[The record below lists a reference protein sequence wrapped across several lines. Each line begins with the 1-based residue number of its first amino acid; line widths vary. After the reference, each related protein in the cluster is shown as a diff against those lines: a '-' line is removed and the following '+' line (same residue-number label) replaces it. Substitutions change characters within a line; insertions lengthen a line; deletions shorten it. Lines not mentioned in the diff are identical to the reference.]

1 MKNLDDP
8 VLLHLD
14 LIARLLEAAGYAVE
28 VDYAAA
34 TIIVW
39 AENWPIH
46 LSVKKTQPAR
56 VAEDD
61 REQANSD
68 AA

>member
-1 MKNLDDP
+1 MRTVDDP

-28 VDYAAA
+28 VDYSAA

-46 LSVKKTQPAR
+46 LSVKKKI
-56 VAEDD
+56 EK
-61 REQANSD
+61 
-68 AA
+68 

>member
-1 MKNLDDP
+1 MKDVDDP
-8 VLLHLD
+8 VLLHLNV
-14 LIARLLEAAGYAVE
+14 IARLLEAAGYALE
-28 VDYAAA
+28 VDYSAA

-56 VAEDD
+56 VAWDEND
-61 REQANSD
+61 QTGSD
-68 AA
+68 AV

>member
-1 MKNLDDP
+1 MSLDDP

-14 LIARLLEAAGYAVE
+14 VIARLLEAAGYAVE
-28 VDYAAA
+28 VNYSSA

-46 LSVKKTQPAR
+46 LSVKRK
-56 VAEDD
+56 
-61 REQANSD
+61 
-68 AA
+68 